1 MSDKHYPVSV
11 RLTEAEKQHLETIAS
26 EEMLNKKDGSLSL
39 GLALKNLIKTSM
51 LEKNNPKKNDL
62 SKENHQKLSRIEHM
76 LEQMHVTMPH
86 ILYHARYSSS
96 YCNYALRLNKISEP
110 ERCEFGS
117 RVVENVYQICGDF
130 QGYQYQTIYV
140 SSDNKN
146 MQTMPIEKDKN
157 KWKLN

>member
-1 MSDKHYPVSV
+1 MSNHINLKLSDEQVSFLRKTAMTNKLIKHKNEP
-11 RLTEAEKQHLETIAS
+11 
-26 EEMLNKKDGSLSL
+26 SLSK
-39 GLALKNLIKTSM
+39 ALKLI
-51 LEKNNPKKNDL
+51 LENHMKNNNDQTL
-62 SKENHQKLSRIEHM
+62 ENNQKLSRIEHM

-110 ERCEFGS
+110 ERCDFSS
-117 RVVENVYQICGDF
+117 RVIDNVYKICGDF
-130 QGYQYQTIYV
+130 QTYQYQTIYV